1 MNVLVTGANGF
12 VGAAV
17 CRRLLA
23 QGHTVIGAVR
33 RADAELLP
41 GVQRRLVESL
51 GPDTRWGE
59 ALTGIDAV
67 VHLAARVHVM
77 ADTAADP
84 LTEFRHANTEGT
96 LHLARESARLGVQRL
111 VFMSSIK
118 VNGEA
123 TAPGQPFNADDP
135 AAPVDPYGQSKAEAE
150 TGLREITRATGLTI
164 AILRPPLVY
173 GPGVGGN
180 MRTLLNAV
188 RRGLPLPLG
197 AIDNRRSL
205 IHVDNLADATAC
217 VLDRQAAG
225 RCDTYLLADG
235 EDVSTADLIRRVAR
249 AMRRPARLIPV
260 PVALLRLLGLGTG
273 RSGAIDRLT
282 GSLQVDASA
291 IRDSLGWAPPVRL
304 DDGLA
309 QTVTWFTRRRQ

>member
-23 QGHTVIGAVR
+23 QGHAVIGAVR
-33 RADAELLP
+33 RPDAELVP
-41 GVQRRLVESL
+41 GVQQRLVESL
-51 GPDTRWGE
+51 GPDTRWAE

-67 VHLAARVHVM
+67 IHLAARVHVM

-84 LTEFRHANTEGT
+84 LSEFRRTNTEGT
-96 LHLARESARLGVQRL
+96 LHLAREAARLGVQRL
-111 VFMSSIK
+111 VFVSSIK

-123 TAPGQPFNADDP
+123 TAPEQPFRADDS
-135 AAPVDPYGQSKAEAE
+135 AAPLDPYGQSKAEAE
-150 TGLREITRATGLTI
+150 TGLREITHATGLTI

-173 GPGVGGN
+173 GAGVGGN
-180 MRTLLNAV
+180 FRTLLKAV
-188 RRGLPLPLG
+188 QRGLPLPLG

-205 IHVDNLADATAC
+205 IHVDNLADSVAC
-217 VLDRQAAG
+217 VLQKQAAG
-225 RCDTYLLADG
+225 RCGTYLLADG
-235 EDVSTADLIRRVAR
+235 EDVSTAELVRRIAR
-249 AMRRPARLIPV
+249 AMNRPARLIPV
-260 PVALLRLLGLGTG
+260 PVALLRLLGRLTG

-282 GSLQVDASA
+282 GSLQVDASV
-291 IRDSLGWAPPVRL
+291 IRDNLGWVPPVRL

-309 QTVTWFTRRRQ
+309 QTVAWFTRRR